1 MSLKPGHWNS
11 NYPSGKWEHD
21 IPTEFAELD
30 KILAWCQEE
39 FEDYST
45 CMRYET
51 YNNRIKFI
59 FYTNQRYVAFLL
71 RWA

>member
-21 IPTEFAELD
+21 IPTDFADLEE
-30 KILAWCQEE
+30 ILAWCQQE
-39 FEDYST
+39 FDDYAT

-51 YNNRIKFI
+51 YNDRLKFI
-59 FYTNQRYVAFLL
+59 FYRNQDYVAFLL

>member
-21 IPTEFAELD
+21 IPTEFADL
-30 KILAWCQEE
+30 KQILVWCQAE
-39 FEDYST
+39 FKDYET

-59 FYTNQRYVAFLL
+59 FYSNQNYVAFLL